1 MKKSIYKITNLI
13 NNKSYIGQTKDI
25 QKRFSQHKINYGS
38 CGGQGLKSTS
48 LINQAIQKYGVKN
61 FNFEILEQDIENY
74 NDREKF
80 WIEYYNSKTPNGYN
94 ICDGG
99 ENPPIKKGEENG
111 NSFHSKEEIREIKK
125 LLKNTN
131 LSFKEIAKKYNYN
144 SHSTIGYINQGII
157 WYDENEVY
165 PLRNTGCNKNLS
177 SQKVQLIIHDLLN
190 TNLTQQAI
198 ADKYNIGR
206 HIVTAINNGESY
218 KQINHTY
225 PLRQLKKRK
234 RQPLTPKEVENI
246 IFDIK
251 NTKNTFTDIAN
262 KYHVSVATI
271 SNINKGKAH
280 KQKNFEYPI
289 R

>member
-48 LINQAIQKYGVKN
+48 LINQAIQKYGIEN

-80 WIEYYNSKTPNGYN
+80 WIKYYNSKTPNGYN
-94 ICDGG
+94 IC
-99 ENPPIKKGEENG
+99 
-111 NSFHSKEEIREIKK
+111 SFHNKKEIEEIKE
-125 LLKNTN
+125 LLKNTG
-131 LSFKEIAKKYNYN
+131 LSFKEIAKKYHYN

-157 WYDENEVY
+157 WYDEHETY

-190 TNLTQQAI
+190 TNLTQQTI

-206 HIVTAINNGESY
+206 HVVTAINNGESY
-218 KQINHTY
+218 KQINYTY

-234 RQPLTPKEVENI
+234 RQ
-246 IFDIK
+246 K
-251 NTKNTFTDIAN
+251 NTKNTFTNIAN

-280 KQKNFEYPI
+280 KQKNLEYPI